1 MKVTTT
7 PDDNPNA
14 VVKKPCCKSKNIS
27 LVRAAF
33 LFYQLQRLGH
43 WNLVSFLSPTRGNR
57 VGANQPIEMKH
68 AAGEK
73 RGKFC
78 VHASQDQNYLSDR
91 QRKWHEICKYR
102 WESLHVGMH
111 SQRTNEYRTRAEF
124 PKTQLAWW
132 QVMTT
137 AVATTTTPQ
146 INDVIGWM
154 RKNNHAARAAR
165 ISVQFSHVV
174 C

>member
-33 LFYQLQRLGH
+33 LFYYNVWGIETSSLFPHLREGTELER
-43 WNLVSFLSPTRGNR
+43 WKS
-57 VGANQPIEMKH
+57 NQPIEMKH

-91 QRKWHEICKYR
+91 QRKRHEICKYP

-111 SQRTNEYRTRAEF
+111 SQRTNEYRTRAKF

-132 QVMTT
+132 QRQWQRQWRLKSMMWLVEWGKIIMLH
-137 AVATTTTPQ
+137 V
-146 INDVIGWM
+146 
-154 RKNNHAARAAR
+154 RRAL
-165 ISVQFSHVV
+165 QFNSLM
-174 C
+174 